1 MERFISS
8 KGRSLIG
15 WDEILEGGLAPG
27 AAVMSWRGF
36 DGGIE
41 ASADGHHVVMTPG
54 SHCYFD
60 QYQGAQNA
68 EPLAIGGHVTLS
80 KVYEF
85 DQ

>member
-1 MERFISS
+1 MLKNYRVTLIQRMERLISS

-54 SHCYFD
+54 SHCY
-60 QYQGAQNA
+60 
-68 EPLAIGGHVTLS
+68 LISIRGHRMQS
-80 KVYEF
+80 H
-85 DQ
+85 